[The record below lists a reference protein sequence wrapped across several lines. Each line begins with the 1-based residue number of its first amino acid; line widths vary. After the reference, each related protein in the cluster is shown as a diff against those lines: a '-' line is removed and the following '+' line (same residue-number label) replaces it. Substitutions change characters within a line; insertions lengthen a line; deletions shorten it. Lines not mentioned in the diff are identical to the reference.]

1 MEFKSP
7 VSIFGFDC
15 FDDFYFSICTTLK
28 QGSLIPECI
37 ERLWLISQAYG
48 FMPALFKSSCKE
60 AASRI
65 GVVSRKPKLFLITHG
80 LAMTYKEFLTVLNL
94 YYFSLCLDDSFQLYL
109 ITIVYVQLEL
119 YLLPQ
124 IVFSPN

>member
-1 MEFKSP
+1 M
-7 VSIFGFDC
+7 VLC
-15 FDDFYFSICTTLK
+15 LLCLN
-28 QGSLIPECI
+28 
-37 ERLWLISQAYG
+37 RLV
-48 FMPALFKSSCKE
+48 KE

-65 GVVSRKPKLFLITHG
+65 GVVSGETKIIFDNSLVT
-80 LAMTYKEFLTVLNL
+80 MTYKEFLTVLNL

-124 IVFSPN
+124 IVFSKLMALEKACNFFCAWWL